1 MKTMLAVLA
10 EVEWNG
16 HMNDGWWVV
25 MVVGMILFLTLAIL
39 GILWLAR
46 DLGRSQEQSG
56 AALSQQDPL
65 AILDQ
70 RLASGEISPED
81 YRERRATLRGN
92 DEP

>member
-46 DLGRSQEQSG
+46 DLGRGQEQSI
-56 AALSQQDPL
+56 ALPRQDPL

-70 RLASGEISPED
+70 RLASGEISPEE
-81 YRERRATLRGN
+81 YRERRMTLRGT
-92 DEP
+92 DKP

>member
-1 MKTMLAVLA
+1 MKAMLAIFA

-46 DLGRSQEQSG
+46 DLGRSDERS
-56 AALSQQDPL
+56 ATPSQQDPL

-81 YRERRATLRGN
+81 YRERRATLRGG
-92 DEP
+92 DGP